1 MKTIIHGVLGV
12 FLLLVWGCDQE
23 ITIISP
29 GLKDTVVD
37 SDVTPELNMD
47 TTSEAGPSLRVVSTD
62 TSTPSIDGEGHSA
75 SPQNSDSKTGH
86 ENNENDPFVDVSLDT
101 GYMGANGTFTST
113 RNTVYTCAQ
122 HSESNQQ
129 FLIQIGAVLESD
141 EGFDPD
147 FVQFHFTSNTS
158 EWVGT
163 EGNRVFQSFEACDA
177 AQQSCD
183 EVII

>member
-75 SPQNSDSKTGH
+75 SPRTVIRKRAMKTTRTT
-86 ENNENDPFVDVSLDT
+86 PL
-101 GYMGANGTFTST
+101 ST
-113 RNTVYTCAQ
+113 C
-122 HSESNQQ
+122 H
-129 FLIQIGAVLESD
+129 
-141 EGFDPD
+141 
-147 FVQFHFTSNTS
+147 
-158 EWVGT
+158 
-163 EGNRVFQSFEACDA
+163 
-177 AQQSCD
+177 
-183 EVII
+183 